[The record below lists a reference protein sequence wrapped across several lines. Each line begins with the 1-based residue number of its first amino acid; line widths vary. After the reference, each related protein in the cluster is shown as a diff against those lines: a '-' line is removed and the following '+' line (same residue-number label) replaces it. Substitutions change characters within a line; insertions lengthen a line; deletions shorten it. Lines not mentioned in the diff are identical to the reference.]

1 VKKVAV
7 KALSVSILA
16 LSVFGVTACDSVLS
30 SMEPSVLR
38 ERAYKCEMS
47 VDLTAA
53 EIQVCKNI
61 LRECKRRQSK
71 GQYDC

>member
-1 VKKVAV
+1 MGAK
-7 KALSVSILA
+7 
-16 LSVFGVTACDSVLS
+16 
-30 SMEPSVLR
+30 ELR
-38 ERAYKCEMS
+38 ERAYECEMS

-61 LRECKRRQSK
+61 MRECKRREAK

>member
-1 VKKVAV
+1 MKKVAV
-7 KALSVSILA
+7 KALSFFIVVI
-16 LSVFGVTACDSVLS
+16 GVLGITACDGGLS
-30 SMEPSVLR
+30 SIESSELR

-47 VDLTAA
+47 VDLSAA